1 MKTFQKF
8 GGLAAILEA
17 AAYIFGFSLYFT
29 VFTTPVEGGLMGR
42 LAFAE
47 ANSTILFIQNLIIY
61 VGFGALLIVLTL
73 ALYDRMKTLTPA
85 LSLTAAGFGIVWA
98 TLVIASGMLGNVGLE
113 AALALKSTDAD
124 AAAMLLKTTGTVQN
138 GLGGGNEI
146 VGGIW
151 VLLISIA
158 GLRSAALP
166 RFLNYLGLV
175 VGGAGL
181 LSTIPGLGDLGAI
194 FGLGQIVWFIWIGAA
209 MIRSPEVQQA

>member
-146 VGGIW
+146 VGGLW
-151 VLLISIA
+151 VLLLSIA

-194 FGLGQIVWFIWIGAA
+194 FGLGQIVWFLWLGAA

>member
-17 AAYIFGFSLYFT
+17 ATYIFGFSLYFT
-29 VFTTPVEGGLMGR
+29 VFAEPVTGGPMGL
-42 LAFAE
+42 LAFTQ

-73 ALYDRMKTLTPA
+73 ALYERMKALAPA

-98 TLVIASGMLGNVGLE
+98 TLVIASGMLGNVGIE
-113 AALALKSTDAD
+113 SALALSATDTD
-124 AAAMLLKTTGTVQN
+124 AAAMLLKTTSTVQN

-151 VLLISIA
+151 VLLLSIA

-166 RFLNYLGLV
+166 RFLNYLGFI

-181 LSTIPGLGDLGAI
+181 VSTVPGLGDLGAI

-209 MIRSPEVQQA
+209 MLRTPEVQA